1 MTDTTYAEII
11 NCMLDKVN
19 DIEKH
24 FQTKTLNF
32 SNEVMSPDKAQL
44 WDSMLVI
51 CLKFQSNTIH

>member
-51 CLKFQSNTIH
+51 CVNV